1 MVETQIKEDFRFRK
15 VGGGLLIFI
24 GLPLLLITA
33 RFILPNV
40 SSASDALFLLPGP
53 GLLALGVW
61 AAFPRRKAAVRMV
74 ITDGAVQTVLPSG
87 KGWAIQLSDL
97 RSIAITRPILGKHDR
112 MTFDAGSDE
121 EILDVI
127 QLTHEAPDILHLI
140 SMRLERQ
147 GKYLE
152 QEISPVLGAK
162 TGVWRVRLG
171 NPFAAKEEHA
181 ISTHGRE

>member
-1 MVETQIKEDFRFRK
+1 MLETRITEDFRFRK
-15 VGGGLLIFI
+15 VGGGLLIFL

-74 ITDGAVQTVLPSG
+74 ITDDTVRIFLPSG
-87 KGWAIQLSDL
+87 KRGAIQLSDL
-97 RSIAITRPILGKHDR
+97 QSISVTRQFLGKHDR

-121 EILDVI
+121 EVFDVI
-127 QLTHEAPDILHLI
+127 QLTHEAPDIMHLI
-140 SMRLERQ
+140 SLRLERQ
-147 GKYLE
+147 GKYLA

-162 TGVWRVRLG
+162 TGVWRVRPG
-171 NPFAAKEEHA
+171 NPFAPKEQRA
-181 ISTHGRE
+181 IKTHGRK